1 MTWIR
6 QGNEEEK
13 CKQVRYDLNSSN
25 NLVAN
30 NNLHFDQA
38 ARLAA

>member
-1 MTWIR
+1 MIWIR
-6 QGNEEEK
+6 QGNKEEQ

-30 NNLHFDQA
+30 NNLHFDQT

>member
-1 MTWIR
+1 MTRFR
-6 QGNEEEK
+6 QGKKEEQ
-13 CKQVRYDLNSSN
+13 CKQVRYDLKSSN

-30 NNLHFDQA
+30 NNLHFDEA